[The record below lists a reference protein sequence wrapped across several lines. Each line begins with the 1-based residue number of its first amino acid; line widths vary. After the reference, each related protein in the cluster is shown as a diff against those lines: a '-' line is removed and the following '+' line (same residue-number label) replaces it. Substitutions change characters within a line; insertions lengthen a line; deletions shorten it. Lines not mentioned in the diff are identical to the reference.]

1 MSYSA
6 EMVNSLFVEKLGT
19 EEGRSKI
26 AAYGGGVIR
35 DHLRETSFARKVLP
49 PQPVTPAECQVSTEH
64 DGLVKIEE
72 LEPESRA
79 MVVDF
84 RGSARA
90 RYIRAPRVA
99 VSFFTIESEHFEKT
113 EQELLAY
120 KMPIT
125 KMIEEQSANDI
136 QEIEDRQFLLYAEGG
151 IQQMQAAAT
160 KATRAD
166 GNNHAFASSTVNSGA
181 VAIGP
186 DQNASVMK
194 GQLALAANADDF
206 VVRPITRPDFVNFF
220 KMLSGPQRRLRME
233 LVLLTEPD
241 YDDILQWTIEDM
253 GDRIQSETV
262 IDGYKYNTVLGR
274 RFIRTIKTD
283 ILRRGNIYGFT
294 TPEFLGCFYIL
305 NNTKFYVD
313 KVGNKITFWSWEDIG
328 MAFLNLNSVVKMEL
342 YSGSVTPNDSAIGWT
357 RASGAAIRLPS
368 DEEDLGKARNPADDG
383 FQSPLVTQF

>member
-26 AAYGGGVIR
+26 AAYGSGVIR
-35 DHLRETSFARKVLP
+35 DHLREVSFARKVLP
-49 PQPVTPAECQVSTEH
+49 PMPVTPAECQVSTEH

-84 RGSARA
+84 RGSSRA

-125 KMIEEQSANDI
+125 KMIEEQSANNL
-136 QEIEDRQFLLYAEGG
+136 QEIEDRQFLIFAEAG
-151 IQQMQAAAT
+151 IQQVQKDANERYGTHGAFST
-160 KATRAD
+160 SGINGAD
-166 GNNHAFASSTVNSGA
+166 APAY
-181 VAIGP
+181 GP

-194 GQLALAANADDF
+194 GQLALAALTDDY
-206 VVRPITRPDFVNFF
+206 VVRPVNRPDFVNFF
-220 KMLSGPQRRLRME
+220 KMMSGPDRRLKLD

-241 YDDILQWTIEDM
+241 YDDILQWTVEDM

-262 IDGYKYNTVLGR
+262 VDGYKYNTLLGR

-283 ILRRGNIYGFT
+283 ILRRGNIYGFAA
-294 TPEFLGCFYIL
+294 PEFLGVFYVL

-313 KVGNKITFWSWEDIG
+313 KVGNKITFWCWEDIG
-328 MAFLNLNSVVKMEL
+328 MAFLNLNSLIKMEL
-342 YSGSVTPNDSAIGWT
+342 YSGSVTPGHVSSDDFIT
-357 RASGAAIRLPS
+357 RLPA
-368 DEEDLGKARNPADDG
+368 DEEDLGRSRNRADDG
-383 FQSPLVTQF
+383 FVNPVVTQF

>member
-6 EMVNSLFVEKLGT
+6 EMVNSLFVEKLGS
-19 EEGRSKI
+19 EEGRAKI

-35 DHLRETSFARKVLP
+35 DHLREVSFARKVLP

-84 RGSARA
+84 RGSSRS
-90 RYIRAPRVA
+90 RYISAPRVA

-125 KMIEEQSANDI
+125 KMIEEQSANDL
-136 QEIEDRQFLLYAEGG
+136 QEIEDRQFLIYAESGVQT
-151 IQQMQAAAT
+151 IQKSANEAAGLVH
-160 KATRAD
+160 D
-166 GNNHAFASSTVNSGA
+166 GFNVTNVLAGNVA
-181 VAIGP
+181 VGP
-186 DQNASVMK
+186 DQNASVIK
-194 GQLALAANADDF
+194 GQLALASGQDDF
-206 VVRPITRPDFVNFF
+206 IVRPVNRPDFVNFF
-220 KMLSGPQRRLRME
+220 KLFSGPDRRLRME
-233 LVLLTEPD
+233 LVLLTEAD
-241 YDDILQWTIEDM
+241 YDDILQWTVEDM

-262 IDGYKYNTVLGR
+262 VDGYKYNTLLGR

-283 ILRRGNIYGFT
+283 ILRRGVIYGFT
-294 TPEFLGCFYIL
+294 SPEFLGCFYVL

-313 KVGNKITFWSWEDIG
+313 KVGNKITFWCWEDIG
-328 MAFLNLNSVVKMEL
+328 MAFLNLNSLVKLEL
-342 YSGSVTPNDSAIGWT
+342 FGGSVTPSHVDT
-357 RASGAAIRLPS
+357 PASGPQAASRLPS
-368 DEEDLGKARNPADDG
+368 DEENLGRARNQQFGDDG
-383 FQSPLVTQF
+383 FISPVVSQF

>member
-19 EEGRSKI
+19 EEGRAKI

-136 QEIEDRQFLLYAEGG
+136 QEIEDRQFLIYAEGG
-151 IQQMQAAAT
+151 VQQMQASATTNVKGANKEFAA
-160 KATRAD
+160 
-166 GNNHAFASSTVNSGA
+166 STVNANQVA
-181 VAIGP
+181 VGP

-194 GQLALAANADDF
+194 GQLALAAGQDDY

-220 KMLSGPQRRLRME
+220 KMLSGPDRRLRME

-262 IDGYKYNTVLGR
+262 VNGYKYNTLLGR

-294 TPEFLGCFYIL
+294 TPEFLGCFYVL

-342 YSGSVTPNDSAIGWT
+342 YSGSVTPDDGIANYT
-357 RASGAAIRLPS
+357 RSSEAFIRLPS
-368 DEEDLGKARNPADDG
+368 DEENLGRARNPAEDG

>member
-49 PQPVTPAECQVSTEH
+49 PQPVTPVECQVSTEH

-136 QEIEDRQFLLYAEGG
+136 QEIEDRQFLIYAEGG
-151 IQQMQAAAT
+151 VQQMQNAAT
-160 KATRAD
+160 VAS
-166 GNNHAFASSTVNSGA
+166 NNANNKFASSTVNAGTVA
-181 VAIGP
+181 VGP

-194 GQLALAANADDF
+194 GQLALAAGADDF

-220 KMLSGPQRRLRME
+220 KMLSGPERRLRME
-233 LVLLTEPD
+233 LVLITEPD

-253 GDRIQSETV
+253 GDRIQSETIV
-262 IDGYKYNTVLGR
+262 DGYKYNTILGR

-342 YSGSVTPNDSAIGWT
+342 YSGSVTPTDDAIGYT
-357 RASGAAIRLPS
+357 RAAGASIRLPS
-368 DEEDLGKARNPADDG
+368 DEENLGKARNPAEDG

>member
-19 EEGRSKI
+19 EEGRAKI
-26 AAYGGGVIR
+26 AAYGSGVIR
-35 DHLRETSFARKVLP
+35 DHLREVSFARKVLP
-49 PQPVTPAECQVSTEH
+49 PMPVTPAECQVSTEH

-84 RGSARA
+84 RGSSRA

-125 KMIEEQSANDI
+125 KMIEEQSANNL
-136 QEIEDRQFLLYAEGG
+136 QEIEDRQFLIFAEAG
-151 IQQMQAAAT
+151 IQQVQKDANERYGTHGAFST
-160 KATRAD
+160 SNING
-166 GNNHAFASSTVNSGA
+166 GNAPAY
-181 VAIGP
+181 GP

-194 GQLALAANADDF
+194 GQLALAALTDDY
-206 VVRPITRPDFVNFF
+206 VVRPVNRPDFVNFF
-220 KMLSGPQRRLRME
+220 KMMSGPDRRLKLD

-241 YDDILQWTIEDM
+241 YDDILQWTVEDM

-262 IDGYKYNTVLGR
+262 VDGYKYNTLLGR

-283 ILRRGNIYGFT
+283 ILRRGNIYGFAA
-294 TPEFLGCFYIL
+294 PEFLGVFYVL

-313 KVGNKITFWSWEDIG
+313 KVGNKITFWCWEDIG
-328 MAFLNLNSVVKMEL
+328 MAFLNLNSLIKMEL
-342 YSGSVTPNDSAIGWT
+342 YSGSVTPGNVTSDDFST
-357 RASGAAIRLPS
+357 RLPA
-368 DEEDLGKARNPADDG
+368 DEEDLGRSRNRADDG
-383 FQSPLVTQF
+383 FVNPVVTQF

>member
-1 MSYSA
+1 MSSYSA

-19 EEGRSKI
+19 EEGRAKI

-35 DHLRETSFARKVLP
+35 DHLREVSFARKVLP

-125 KMIEEQSANDI
+125 KMIEEQSANNL
-136 QEIEDRQFLLYAEGG
+136 QEIEDRQFLIFAEAGVQQLQKDANVTYATDGAFNSSS
-151 IQQMQAAAT
+151 INSND
-160 KATRAD
+160 RAY
-166 GNNHAFASSTVNSGA
+166 
-181 VAIGP
+181 GP

-194 GQLALAANADDF
+194 GVNALNAGADDF
-206 VVRPITRPDFVNFF
+206 VVRPVQRNDFVNFF
-220 KMLSGPQRRLRME
+220 KMMSGPDRRVRLD

-241 YDDILQWTIEDM
+241 YDDILQWTIDDF

-262 IDGYKYNTVLGR
+262 VDGYKYNTILGR
-274 RFIRTIKTD
+274 RFVRTIKTD
-283 ILRRGNIYGFT
+283 ILRRGNLYGFT
-294 TPEFLGCFYIL
+294 TPEFLGCFYVL

-313 KVGNKITFWSWEDIG
+313 KIGNKITFWCWEDIG

-342 YSGSVTPNDSAIGWT
+342 YSGSVTPGNTDDGFEVK
-357 RASGAAIRLPS
+357 LPA
-368 DEEDLGKARNPADDG
+368 DEESLGRRRSKTDEG
-383 FQSPLVTQF
+383 FQSPIVTQY

>member
-1 MSYSA
+1 MSSYSA

-19 EEGRSKI
+19 EEGRAKI

-35 DHLRETSFARKVLP
+35 DHLREVSFARKVLP

-125 KMIEEQSANDI
+125 KMIEEQSANNL
-136 QEIEDRQFLLYAEGG
+136 QEIEDRQFLIFAEAGVQQLQKDANTTYATDGAFNSSS
-151 IQQMQAAAT
+151 IRNND
-160 KATRAD
+160 RAY
-166 GNNHAFASSTVNSGA
+166 
-181 VAIGP
+181 GP

-194 GQLALAANADDF
+194 GVNALNALTDDF
-206 VVRPITRPDFVNFF
+206 VVRPVQRNDFVNFF
-220 KMLSGPQRRLRME
+220 KMMSGPDRRVRLD

-241 YDDILQWTIEDM
+241 YDDILQWTIDDF

-262 IDGYKYNTVLGR
+262 VDGYKYNTILGR
-274 RFIRTIKTD
+274 RFVRTIKTD
-283 ILRRGNIYGFT
+283 ILRRGNLYGFT
-294 TPEFLGCFYIL
+294 TPEFLGCFYVL

-313 KVGNKITFWSWEDIG
+313 KIGNKITFWCWEDIG
-328 MAFLNLNSVVKMEL
+328 MAFLNLNSLVKMEL
-342 YSGSVTPNDSAIGWT
+342 YSGSVTPGNTDDDFEVK
-357 RASGAAIRLPS
+357 LPA
-368 DEEDLGKARNPADDG
+368 DEESLGRRRSKTDEG
-383 FQSPLVTQF
+383 FQSPIVTQY

>member
-19 EEGRSKI
+19 EEGRQKI

-35 DHLRETSFARKVLP
+35 DHLREVSFARKVLP
-49 PQPVTPAECQVSTEH
+49 PMPVTPAECQVSTEH

-84 RGSARA
+84 RGSSRA

-125 KMIEEQSANDI
+125 KMIEEQSANNL
-136 QEIEDRQFLLYAEGG
+136 QEIEDRQFLIYAEAG
-151 IQQMQAAAT
+151 IQQVQKDANESYANHLAFNAT
-160 KATRAD
+160 NINA
-166 GNNHAFASSTVNSGA
+166 GN
-181 VAIGP
+181 VAYGP

-194 GQLALAANADDF
+194 GQLALTAGADDF
-206 VVRPITRPDFVNFF
+206 VVRPVNRPDFVNFF
-220 KMLSGPQRRLRME
+220 KMMAGPDRRLRLD

-241 YDDILQWTIEDM
+241 YDDILQWTVEDM

-262 IDGYKYNTVLGR
+262 VDGYKYNTLLGR

-283 ILRRGNIYGFT
+283 ILRRGNIYGFAA
-294 TPEFLGCFYIL
+294 PQFLGCFYVL

-313 KVGNKITFWSWEDIG
+313 KVGNKITFWCWEDIG
-328 MAFLNLNSVVKMEL
+328 MAFLNLNSLIKLEL
-342 YSGSVTPNDSAIGWT
+342 YSGSVTPGLVDTGHT
-357 RASGAAIRLPS
+357 IRLPA
-368 DEEDLGKARNPADDG
+368 DEEDLGRARNRADDG
-383 FQSPLVTQF
+383 FQSPIVTQF

>member
-1 MSYSA
+1 MSSYSA
-6 EMVNSLFVEKLGT
+6 EMVNSLFVEKLGS
-19 EEGRSKI
+19 EEGRAKI

-35 DHLRETSFARKVLP
+35 DHLREVSFARKVLP
-49 PQPVTPAECQVSTEH
+49 PMPVTPAECQVSTEH

-84 RGSARA
+84 RGSSRA

-125 KMIEEQSANDI
+125 KMIEEQSANNL
-136 QEIEDRQFLLYAEGG
+136 QEIEDRQFIIYAEAG
-151 IQQMQAAAT
+151 IQQLQQDANTNAT
-160 KATRAD
+160 GKTH
-166 GNNHAFASSTVNSGA
+166 GEFSTSKILNGDR
-181 VAIGP
+181 AIGP
-186 DQNASVMK
+186 DENASVMK
-194 GQLALAANADDF
+194 GQLALAAQTDDF
-206 VVRPITRPDFVNFF
+206 VVRPVNRPDFVNFF
-220 KMLSGPQRRLRME
+220 KMMSGPDRRLRLD

-241 YDDILQWTIEDM
+241 YDDILQWTVEDM

-262 IDGYKYNTVLGR
+262 VDGYKYNTLLGR

-283 ILRRGNIYGFT
+283 ILRRGNIYGFAA
-294 TPEFLGCFYIL
+294 PEFLGVFYVL

-313 KVGNKITFWSWEDIG
+313 KVGNKITFWCWEDIG
-328 MAFLNLNSVVKMEL
+328 MAFLNLNSLVKMEL
-342 YSGSVTPNDSAIGWT
+342 YSGSVTPGHAGTGS
-357 RASGAAIRLPS
+357 AIRLPA
-368 DEEDLGKARNPADDG
+368 DEEDLGRNRNKAEDG
-383 FQSPLVTQF
+383 FINPLVTQF

>member
-19 EEGRSKI
+19 EEGRAKI

-136 QEIEDRQFLLYAEGG
+136 QEIEDRQFLIYAEGG
-151 IQQMQAAAT
+151 VQQMQASATTSVKGANKEFAA
-160 KATRAD
+160 
-166 GNNHAFASSTVNSGA
+166 STVNANQVA
-181 VAIGP
+181 VGP

-194 GQLALAANADDF
+194 GQLALAAGQDDY

-220 KMLSGPQRRLRME
+220 KMLSGPDRRLRME

-262 IDGYKYNTVLGR
+262 VNGYKYNTLLGR

-294 TPEFLGCFYIL
+294 TPEFLGCFYVL

-342 YSGSVTPNDSAIGWT
+342 YSGSVTPDDGIANYT
-357 RASGAAIRLPS
+357 RSSEAFIRLPS
-368 DEEDLGKARNPADDG
+368 DEENLGRARNPAEDG

>member
-19 EEGRSKI
+19 EEGRQKI

-35 DHLRETSFARKVLP
+35 DHLREVSFARKVLP
-49 PQPVTPAECQVSTEH
+49 PMPVTPAECQVSTEH

-84 RGSARA
+84 RGSSRA

-125 KMIEEQSANDI
+125 KMIEEQSANNL
-136 QEIEDRQFLLYAEGG
+136 QEIEDRQFLIYAEAG
-151 IQQMQAAAT
+151 IQQVQKDANSEYASHAKFNAT
-160 KATRAD
+160 NINA
-166 GNNHAFASSTVNSGA
+166 GN
-181 VAIGP
+181 VAYGP

-194 GQLALAANADDF
+194 GQLALTAGSDDF
-206 VVRPITRPDFVNFF
+206 VVRPVNRPDFVNFF
-220 KMLSGPQRRLRME
+220 KMMTGPDRRLRLD

-241 YDDILQWTIEDM
+241 YDDILQWTVEDM

-262 IDGYKYNTVLGR
+262 VDGYKYNTLLGR

-283 ILRRGNIYGFT
+283 ILRRGNVYGFAA
-294 TPEFLGCFYIL
+294 PQFLGCFYVL

-313 KVGNKITFWSWEDIG
+313 KVGNKITFWCWEDIG
-328 MAFLNLNSVVKMEL
+328 MAFLNLNSLIKLEL
-342 YSGSVTPNDSAIGWT
+342 YSGSVTPGLVDTGH
-357 RASGAAIRLPS
+357 AIRLPA
-368 DEEDLGKARNPADDG
+368 DEEDLGRARNRADDG
-383 FQSPLVTQF
+383 FQSPIVTQF

>member
-1 MSYSA
+1 
-6 EMVNSLFVEKLGT
+6 MVNSLFVEKLGS
-19 EEGRSKI
+19 EEGRAKI

-35 DHLRETSFARKVLP
+35 DHLREVSFARKVLP

-84 RGSARA
+84 RGASRA

-125 KMIEEQSANDI
+125 KMIEEQSANDL
-136 QEIEDRQFLLYAEGG
+136 QEIEDRQFLIYAESGVQT
-151 IQQMQAAAT
+151 IQKAANEA
-160 KATRAD
+160 AGLAHD
-166 GNNHAFASSTVNSGA
+166 GFNVTNVLAGNVA
-181 VAIGP
+181 VGP
-186 DQNASVMK
+186 DQNASVIK
-194 GQLALAANADDF
+194 GQLALASGQDDF
-206 VVRPITRPDFVNFF
+206 IVRPVNRPDFVNFF
-220 KMLSGPQRRLRME
+220 KLFSGPDRRLRME
-233 LVLLTEPD
+233 LVLLTEAD
-241 YDDILQWTIEDM
+241 YDDILQWTVEDM

-262 IDGYKYNTVLGR
+262 VDGYKYNTLLGR

-283 ILRRGNIYGFT
+283 ILRRGVVYGFT
-294 TPEFLGCFYIL
+294 SPEFLGCFYVL

-313 KVGNKITFWSWEDIG
+313 KVGNKITFWCWEDIG
-328 MAFLNLNSVVKMEL
+328 MAFLNLNSLVKLEL
-342 YSGSVTPNDSAIGWT
+342 FGGSVTPDHADNGSP
-357 RASGAAIRLPS
+357 IRLPA
-368 DEEDLGKARNPADDG
+368 DEENLGRARNQQFGDDG
-383 FQSPLVTQF
+383 FISPVVSQF

>member
-6 EMVNSLFVEKLGT
+6 EMVNSLFVEKLGS
-19 EEGRSKI
+19 EEGRAKI

-35 DHLRETSFARKVLP
+35 DHLREVSFARKVLP

-84 RGSARA
+84 RGSSRA

-125 KMIEEQSANDI
+125 KMIEEQSANDL
-136 QEIEDRQFLLYAEGG
+136 QEIEDRQFLIYAESG
-151 IQQMQAAAT
+151 IQTIQKAANEA
-160 KATRAD
+160 AGFAHD
-166 GNNHAFASSTVNSGA
+166 GFNVTNVLAGTVA
-181 VAIGP
+181 VGP
-186 DQNASVMK
+186 DQNASVIK
-194 GQLALAANADDF
+194 GQLALASGQDDF
-206 VVRPITRPDFVNFF
+206 IVRPVNRPDFVNFF
-220 KMLSGPQRRLRME
+220 KLFSGPDRRLRME
-233 LVLLTEPD
+233 LVLLTEAD
-241 YDDILQWTIEDM
+241 YDDILQWTVEDM

-262 IDGYKYNTVLGR
+262 VDGYKYNTLLGR

-283 ILRRGNIYGFT
+283 ILRRGVVYGFT
-294 TPEFLGCFYIL
+294 SPEFLGCFYVL

-313 KVGNKITFWSWEDIG
+313 KVGNKITFWCWEDIG
-328 MAFLNLNSVVKMEL
+328 MAFLNLNSLVKLEL
-342 YSGSVTPNDSAIGWT
+342 FGGSVTPDHADTGSP
-357 RASGAAIRLPS
+357 IRLPA
-368 DEEDLGKARNPADDG
+368 DEENLGRARNQQFGDDG
-383 FQSPLVTQF
+383 FISPVVSQF

>member
-6 EMVNSLFVEKLGT
+6 EMVNSLFVEKLGS
-19 EEGRSKI
+19 EEGRAKI

-35 DHLRETSFARKVLP
+35 DHLREVSFARKVLP

-84 RGSARA
+84 RGASRA

-125 KMIEEQSANDI
+125 KMIEEQSANDL
-136 QEIEDRQFLLYAEGG
+136 QEIEDRQFLIYAESGV
-151 IQQMQAAAT
+151 QTVQKAANEAAGLAHAGFNVT
-160 KATRAD
+160 NVLA
-166 GNNHAFASSTVNSGA
+166 GNVA
-181 VAIGP
+181 VGP
-186 DQNASVMK
+186 DQNASVIK
-194 GQLALAANADDF
+194 GQLALASGQDDF
-206 VVRPITRPDFVNFF
+206 IVRPVNRPDFVNFF
-220 KMLSGPQRRLRME
+220 KLFSGPDRRLRME
-233 LVLLTEPD
+233 LVLLTEAD
-241 YDDILQWTIEDM
+241 YDDILQWTVEDM

-262 IDGYKYNTVLGR
+262 VDGYKYNTLLGR

-283 ILRRGNIYGFT
+283 ILRRGVVYGFT
-294 TPEFLGCFYIL
+294 SPEFLGCFYVL

-313 KVGNKITFWSWEDIG
+313 KVGNKITFWCWEDIG
-328 MAFLNLNSVVKMEL
+328 MAFLNLNSLVKLEL
-342 YSGSVTPNDSAIGWT
+342 FGGSVTPDHANNGS
-357 RASGAAIRLPS
+357 AIRLPS
-368 DEEDLGKARNPADDG
+368 DEENLGRARNQQFGDDG
-383 FQSPLVTQF
+383 FISPVVSQF

>member
-19 EEGRSKI
+19 EEGRQKI

-35 DHLRETSFARKVLP
+35 DHLREVSFARKVLP
-49 PQPVTPAECQVSTEH
+49 PMPVTPAECQVSTEH

-84 RGSARA
+84 RGSSRA

-125 KMIEEQSANDI
+125 KMIEEQSANNL
-136 QEIEDRQFLLYAEGG
+136 QEIEDRQFLIYAEAG
-151 IQQMQAAAT
+151 IQQVQKDANITSIGANASFNAT
-160 KATRAD
+160 NINA
-166 GNNHAFASSTVNSGA
+166 GTVAN
-181 VAIGP
+181 GP

-194 GQLALAANADDF
+194 GQLALTAGADDF
-206 VVRPITRPDFVNFF
+206 VVRPVNRPDFVNFF
-220 KMLSGPQRRLRME
+220 KMMTGPDRRLRLD

-241 YDDILQWTIEDM
+241 YDDILQWTVEDM

-262 IDGYKYNTVLGR
+262 VDGYKYNTLLGR

-283 ILRRGNIYGFT
+283 ILRRGNIYGFAA
-294 TPEFLGCFYIL
+294 PQFLGCFYVL

-313 KVGNKITFWSWEDIG
+313 KIGNKITFWCWEDIG
-328 MAFLNLNSVVKMEL
+328 MAFLNLNSLIKMEL
-342 YSGSVTPNDSAIGWT
+342 YSGSVTPGLEDAKPTNGF
-357 RASGAAIRLPS
+357 AIRLPA
-368 DEEDLGKARNPADDG
+368 DEEDLGRARNRADDG
-383 FQSPLVTQF
+383 FQSPIVTQF

>member
-19 EEGRSKI
+19 EEGRQKI

-35 DHLRETSFARKVLP
+35 DHLREVSFARKVLP
-49 PQPVTPAECQVSTEH
+49 PMPVTPAECQVSTEH

-84 RGSARA
+84 RGSSRA

-125 KMIEEQSANDI
+125 KMIEEQSANNL
-136 QEIEDRQFLLYAEGG
+136 QEIEDRQFLIYAEAG
-151 IQQMQAAAT
+151 IQQVQKDANTSYAT
-160 KATRAD
+160 HTKFNATNINA
-166 GNNHAFASSTVNSGA
+166 GN
-181 VAIGP
+181 VAYGP

-194 GQLALAANADDF
+194 GQLALTAGADDF
-206 VVRPITRPDFVNFF
+206 VVRPVNRPDFVNFF
-220 KMLSGPQRRLRME
+220 KMMAGPDRRLRLD

-241 YDDILQWTIEDM
+241 YDDILQWTVEDM

-262 IDGYKYNTVLGR
+262 VDGYKYNTLLGR

-283 ILRRGNIYGFT
+283 ILRRGNIYGFAA
-294 TPEFLGCFYIL
+294 PQFLGCFYVL

-313 KVGNKITFWSWEDIG
+313 KVGNKITFWCWEDIG
-328 MAFLNLNSVVKMEL
+328 MAFLNLNSL
-342 YSGSVTPNDSAIGWT
+342 IDSSPRGRGGLGSCT
-357 RASGAAIRLPS
+357 
-368 DEEDLGKARNPADDG
+368 
-383 FQSPLVTQF
+383 

>member
-6 EMVNSLFVEKLGT
+6 EMVNSLFVEKLGS
-19 EEGRSKI
+19 EEGRAKI

-35 DHLRETSFARKVLP
+35 DHLREVSFARKVLP

-84 RGSARA
+84 RGASRA

-125 KMIEEQSANDI
+125 KMIEEQSANDL
-136 QEIEDRQFLLYAEGG
+136 QEIEDRQFLIYAESGVQT
-151 IQQMQAAAT
+151 IQKAANEA
-160 KATRAD
+160 AGLAHD
-166 GNNHAFASSTVNSGA
+166 GFNVTNVLAGNVA
-181 VAIGP
+181 VGP
-186 DQNASVMK
+186 DQNASVIK
-194 GQLALAANADDF
+194 GQLALASGQDDF
-206 VVRPITRPDFVNFF
+206 IVRPVNRPDFVNFF
-220 KMLSGPQRRLRME
+220 KLFSGPDRRLRME
-233 LVLLTEPD
+233 LVLLTEAD
-241 YDDILQWTIEDM
+241 YDDILQWTVEDM

-262 IDGYKYNTVLGR
+262 VDGYKYNTLLGR

-283 ILRRGNIYGFT
+283 ILRRGVVYGFT
-294 TPEFLGCFYIL
+294 SPEFLGCFYVL

-313 KVGNKITFWSWEDIG
+313 KVGNKITFWCWEDIG
-328 MAFLNLNSVVKMEL
+328 MAFLNLNSLVKLEL
-342 YSGSVTPNDSAIGWT
+342 FGGSVTPDHADNGSP
-357 RASGAAIRLPS
+357 IRLPA
-368 DEEDLGKARNPADDG
+368 DEENLGRARNQQFGDDG
-383 FQSPLVTQF
+383 FISPVVSQF

>member
-19 EEGRSKI
+19 EEGRAKI

-35 DHLRETSFARKVLP
+35 DHLREVSFARKVLP
-49 PQPVTPAECQVSTEH
+49 PMPVTPAECQVSTEH

-125 KMIEEQSANDI
+125 KMIEEQSANDL
-136 QEIEDRQFLLYAEGG
+136 QEIEDRQFLIYAESA
-151 IQQMQAAAT
+151 IQSMQKAANEAAGSHLGFNAT
-160 KATRAD
+160 NVNA
-166 GNNHAFASSTVNSGA
+166 GNVA
-181 VAIGP
+181 VGP
-186 DQNASVMK
+186 DQNASVIK
-194 GQLALAANADDF
+194 GQLALAAGTDDF
-206 VVRPITRPDFVNFF
+206 VVHPVNRPDFVNFF
-220 KMLSGPQRRLRME
+220 KLFSGPDRRLRME

-241 YDDILQWTIEDM
+241 YDDILQWTVEDM

-262 IDGYKYNTVLGR
+262 VDGYKYNTLLGR

-294 TPEFLGCFYIL
+294 SPEFLGCFYVL

-313 KVGNKITFWSWEDIG
+313 KVGNKITFWCWEDIG
-328 MAFLNLNSVVKMEL
+328 MAFLNLNSLVKMEL
-342 YSGSVTPNDSAIGWT
+342 YSGSVTPGNTDAGFSL
-357 RASGAAIRLPS
+357 RLPS
-368 DEEDLGKARNPADDG
+368 DEENLGRARNKAFEDG
-383 FQSPLVTQF
+383 DFIAPLVTQF

>member
-1 MSYSA
+1 
-6 EMVNSLFVEKLGT
+6 MVNSLFVEKLGT
-19 EEGRSKI
+19 EEGRTKI
-26 AAYGGGVIR
+26 AAYGQGVIR
-35 DHLRETSFARKVLP
+35 DHLREVSFARKVLP
-49 PQPVTPAECQVSTEH
+49 PMTVTPAECQVSTEH

-125 KMIEEQSANDI
+125 KMIEEQSANNL
-136 QEIEDRQFLLYAEGG
+136 QEIEDRQFLIYAEAA
-151 IQQMQAAAT
+151 IQSMQKSANEGAGFAHAGFSASAVNGAT
-160 KATRAD
+160 VAD
-166 GNNHAFASSTVNSGA
+166 
-181 VAIGP
+181 GP

-194 GQLALAANADDF
+194 GQLALSALQDDF
-206 VVRPITRPDFVNFF
+206 IVRPVNRPDFVNFF
-220 KMLSGPQRRLRME
+220 KMMSGPSRRVRLE

-241 YDDILQWTIEDM
+241 YDDILQWTVEDM

-262 IDGYKYNTVLGR
+262 VDGYKYNTLLGR

-294 TPEFLGCFYIL
+294 TPEFLGCFYVL

-313 KVGNKITFWSWEDIG
+313 KVGNKITFWCWEDIG
-328 MAFLNLNSVVKMEL
+328 MAFLNLNSLVKMEL
-342 YSGSVTPNDSAIGWT
+342 YSGSVTPSLETGAIGGLSS
-357 RASGAAIRLPS
+357 ADRLPA
-368 DEEDLGKARNPADDG
+368 DEEDLGAARNKLQNDG
-383 FQSPLVTQF
+383 DFMSPIVTQF

>member
-19 EEGRSKI
+19 EEGRQKI

-35 DHLRETSFARKVLP
+35 DHLREVSFARKVLP
-49 PQPVTPAECQVSTEH
+49 PMPVTPAECQVSTEH

-84 RGSARA
+84 RGSSRA

-125 KMIEEQSANDI
+125 KMIEEQSANNL
-136 QEIEDRQFLLYAEGG
+136 QEIEDRQFLIYAEAG
-151 IQQMQAAAT
+151 IQQVQKDANESYANHLAFNAT
-160 KATRAD
+160 NINA
-166 GNNHAFASSTVNSGA
+166 GN
-181 VAIGP
+181 VAYGP

-194 GQLALAANADDF
+194 GQLALTAGADDF
-206 VVRPITRPDFVNFF
+206 VVRPVNRPDFVNFF
-220 KMLSGPQRRLRME
+220 KMMAGPDRRLRLD

-241 YDDILQWTIEDM
+241 YDDILQWTVEDM

-262 IDGYKYNTVLGR
+262 VDGYKYNTLLGR

-283 ILRRGNIYGFT
+283 ILRRGNIYGFAA
-294 TPEFLGCFYIL
+294 PQFLGCFYVL

-313 KVGNKITFWSWEDIG
+313 KVGNKITFWCWEDIG
-328 MAFLNLNSVVKMEL
+328 MAFLNLNSLIKMEL
-342 YSGSVTPNDSAIGWT
+342 YSGSVTPSLTDTGF
-357 RASGAAIRLPS
+357 GIRLPA
-368 DEEDLGKARNPADDG
+368 DEEDLGRARNRADDG
-383 FQSPLVTQF
+383 FQSPIVTQF

>member
-19 EEGRSKI
+19 EEGRQKI

-35 DHLRETSFARKVLP
+35 DHLREVSFARKVLP
-49 PQPVTPAECQVSTEH
+49 PMPVTPAECQVSTEH

-84 RGSARA
+84 RGSSRA

-125 KMIEEQSANDI
+125 KMIEEQSANNL
-136 QEIEDRQFLLYAEGG
+136 QEIEDRQFLIFAEAG
-151 IQQMQAAAT
+151 IQQVQKDANTTHGTHGGFSSSAINGAAPP
-160 KATRAD
+160 
-166 GNNHAFASSTVNSGA
+166 A
-181 VAIGP
+181 VGP

-194 GQLALAANADDF
+194 GQLALSALTDDF
-206 VVRPITRPDFVNFF
+206 VVRPVNRPDFVNFF
-220 KMLSGPQRRLRME
+220 KMMSGPDRRLRLD

-241 YDDILQWTIEDM
+241 YDDILQWTVEDM

-262 IDGYKYNTVLGR
+262 VDGYKYNTLLGR

-283 ILRRGNIYGFT
+283 ILRRGNVYGFAA
-294 TPEFLGCFYIL
+294 PEFLGCFYVL

-313 KVGNKITFWSWEDIG
+313 KIGNKITFWCWEDIG
-328 MAFLNLNSVVKMEL
+328 MAFLNLNSLIKMEL
-342 YSGSVTPNDSAIGWT
+342 YSGSVTPGHLT
-357 RASGAAIRLPS
+357 SGSEIRLPQ
-368 DEEDLGKARNPADDG
+368 DEEDLGRTRNRADDG
-383 FQSPLVTQF
+383 FQSPIVTQF

>member
-6 EMVNSLFVEKLGT
+6 EMVNSLFVEKLGS
-19 EEGRSKI
+19 EEGRAKI

-35 DHLRETSFARKVLP
+35 DHLREVSFARKVIP
-49 PQPVTPAECQVSTEH
+49 PQPITPAECQVSTEH

-84 RGSARA
+84 RGSSRA

-125 KMIEEQSANDI
+125 KMIEEQSANDL
-136 QEIEDRQFLLYAEGG
+136 QEIEDRQFLLYAESGV
-151 IQQMQAAAT
+151 QAMQKAANEA
-160 KATRAD
+160 AGLAHD
-166 GNNHAFASSTVNSGA
+166 GFNVTNVLAGN
-181 VAIGP
+181 VANGP
-186 DQNASVMK
+186 DQNASVIK
-194 GQLALAANADDF
+194 GQLALASGADDF
-206 VVRPITRPDFVNFF
+206 VVRPVNRPDFVNFF
-220 KMLSGPQRRLRME
+220 KLFSGPDRRLRME
-233 LVLLTEPD
+233 LVLITEAD
-241 YDDILQWTIEDM
+241 YDDILQWTVEDM

-262 IDGYKYNTVLGR
+262 VDGYKYNTLLGR

-283 ILRRGNIYGFT
+283 ILRRGVIYGFT
-294 TPEFLGCFYIL
+294 SPEFLGCFYVL

-313 KVGNKITFWSWEDIG
+313 KVGNKITFWCWEDIG
-328 MAFLNLNSVVKMEL
+328 MAFLNLNSLVKLEL
-342 YSGSVTPNDSAIGWT
+342 FGGSVTPDHTDTGSAV
-357 RASGAAIRLPS
+357 RLPA
-368 DEEDLGKARNPADDG
+368 DEENLGRARNKQFGEDG
-383 FQSPLVTQF
+383 FMSPVVSQF

>member
-1 MSYSA
+1 MSAYSA

-19 EEGRSKI
+19 EEGRAKI

-35 DHLRETSFARKVLP
+35 DHLREVSFARKILP
-49 PQPVTPAECQVSTEH
+49 PMPVTPAECQVSTEH

-125 KMIEEQSANDI
+125 KMIEEQSANNL
-136 QEIEDRQFLLYAEGG
+136 QEIEDRQFLIYAEAG
-151 IQQMQAAAT
+151 IQQLQKDSNERYASHGAFKTSQLAS
-160 KATRAD
+160 RAQ
-166 GNNHAFASSTVNSGA
+166 
-181 VAIGP
+181 GP
-186 DQNASVMK
+186 DNNASVMK
-194 GQLALAANADDF
+194 GTGASLAVTDDF
-206 VVRPITRPDFVNFF
+206 VVRPVQRNDFVNFF
-220 KMLSGPQRRLRME
+220 KMMSGPDRRLRLD
-233 LVLLTEPD
+233 LVLLTESD
-241 YDDILQWTIEDM
+241 YDDILQWTVDDF
-253 GDRIQSETV
+253 GDRIASETV
-262 IDGYKYNTVLGR
+262 VDGYKYNTILGR
-274 RFIRTIKTD
+274 RFVRTIKTD
-283 ILRRGNIYGFT
+283 ILRRGNMYGFT
-294 TPEFLGCFYIL
+294 TPEFLGCFYVL

-313 KVGNKITFWSWEDIG
+313 KIGNKITFWCWEDIG

-342 YSGSVTPNDSAIGWT
+342 YSGSVTPEYENDNSELK
-357 RASGAAIRLPS
+357 LPAN
-368 DEEDLGKARNPADDG
+368 EEDLGRRRSKTDEG
-383 FQSPLVTQF
+383 FQSPIVTQF

>member
-1 MSYSA
+1 MNYSA

-19 EEGRSKI
+19 EEGRSKL

-35 DHLRETSFARKVLP
+35 DHLREVSFARKILP
-49 PQPVTPAECQVSTEH
+49 PQPITPAECQVSTEH

-84 RGSARA
+84 RGQARA

-125 KMIEEQSANDI
+125 KMIEEQSANNL
-136 QEIEDRQFLLYAEGG
+136 QEIEDRQFLLYAEAG
-151 IQQMQAAAT
+151 IQQLQKDSNEKSFGAHSGFSASAVNAAA
-160 KATRAD
+160 
-166 GNNHAFASSTVNSGA
+166 
-181 VAIGP
+181 VANGP

-194 GQLALAANADDF
+194 GQLALAATQDDF
-206 VVRPITRPDFVNFF
+206 VVRPVNRPDFINFF
-220 KMLSGPQRRLRME
+220 KMMSGPNRRLRLE
-233 LVLLTEPD
+233 LVLLTEAD
-241 YDDILQWTIEDM
+241 YDDVLQWTIEDM

-262 IDGYKYNTVLGR
+262 VEGYKYNTLLGR
-274 RFIRTIKTD
+274 RFVRTIKTD

-294 TPEFLGCFYIL
+294 VPEFLGVFYVL

-313 KVGNKITFWSWEDIG
+313 KIGNKITFWCWEDIG
-328 MAFLNLNSVVKMEL
+328 MAFLNLNSLVKMEL
-342 YSGSVTPNDSAIGWT
+342 YSGSVTPGFETAQIGGLSF
-357 RASGAAIRLPS
+357 ADRLPA
-368 DEEDLGKARNPADDG
+368 DEEQLGRARNRAGDG
-383 FQSPLVTQF
+383 FINPVVTQF

>member
-1 MSYSA
+1 MSAYSA

-19 EEGRSKI
+19 EEGRQKI

-35 DHLRETSFARKVLP
+35 DHLREVSFARKVLP

-125 KMIEEQSANDI
+125 KMIEEQSANNL
-136 QEIEDRQFLLYAEGG
+136 QEIEDRQFLIYAEAG
-151 IQQMQAAAT
+151 IQQLQKDSNERFAT
-160 KATRAD
+160 HGAFSRTAVLANSRA
-166 GNNHAFASSTVNSGA
+166 N
-181 VAIGP
+181 GP

-194 GQLALAANADDF
+194 GSGALAATADDF
-206 VVRPITRPDFVNFF
+206 VVRPVQRNDFVNFF
-220 KMLSGPQRRLRME
+220 KMMAGPDRRVRLD
-233 LVLLTEPD
+233 LVLLTESD
-241 YDDILQWTIEDM
+241 YDDILQWTVEDF

-262 IDGYKYNTVLGR
+262 VDGYKYNTILGR
-274 RFIRTIKTD
+274 RFVRTIKTD
-283 ILRRGNIYGFT
+283 ILRRGNMYGFT
-294 TPEFLGCFYIL
+294 TPEFLGCFYVL

-313 KVGNKITFWSWEDIG
+313 KVGNKITFWCWEDIG

-342 YSGSVTPNDSAIGWT
+342 YSGSVTPDYETSGFAIK
-357 RASGAAIRLPS
+357 LPA
-368 DEEDLGKARNPADDG
+368 DEEDLGRRRNKTDEG

>member
-6 EMVNSLFVEKLGT
+6 EMINSLFVEKLGT
-19 EEGRSKI
+19 EDGRAKI
-26 AAYGGGVIR
+26 AAYGSGVIR
-35 DHLRETSFARKVLP
+35 DHLREVAFCRKVLP
-49 PQPVTPAECQVSTEH
+49 ANPITPAECQVSTEH

-84 RGSARA
+84 RGSSRA

-99 VSFFTIESEHFEKT
+99 VSFFTIESEHYEKT

-125 KMIEEQSANDI
+125 KMIEEQSANNLE
-136 QEIEDRQFLLYAEGG
+136 EIEDRQFLIFGEAG
-151 IQQMQAAAT
+151 IQQMQQSANDTAKGALGAA
-160 KATRAD
+160 KAFNASNLQAGNVVAD
-166 GNNHAFASSTVNSGA
+166 G
-181 VAIGP
+181 P
-186 DQNASVMK
+186 DENASVMK
-194 GQLALAANADDF
+194 GQLARAATSDDF
-206 VVRPITRPDFVNFF
+206 IIRPINRPDFVNFF
-220 KMLSGPQRRLRME
+220 KMLSGPDRRVRME

-241 YDDILQWTIEDM
+241 YDDILQWTVEDM

-262 IDGYKYNTVLGR
+262 VDGYKYNTLLGR

-294 TPEFLGCFYIL
+294 SPEYLGVFYVL

-313 KVGNKITFWSWEDIG
+313 KVGNKITFWCWEDIG
-328 MAFLNLNSVVKMEL
+328 MAFLNLNSIVKMEL
-342 YSGSVTPNDSAIGWT
+342 YSGSVTPTVEDSGHAV
-357 RASGAAIRLPS
+357 RLPQ
-368 DEEDLGKARNPADDG
+368 DEEQLGRLRNKAEDG
-383 FQSPLVTQF
+383 FTNPLVTQF

>member
-1 MSYSA
+1 MSNYSA
-6 EMVNSLFVEKLGT
+6 EMINSLFVEKLGS
-19 EEGRSKI
+19 EEGRSKL

-35 DHLRETSFARKVLP
+35 DHLREVSFARKVIP
-49 PQPVTPAECQVSTEH
+49 PQPITPAECQVSTEH

-125 KMIEEQSANDI
+125 KMIEEQSANNL
-136 QEIEDRQFLLYAEGG
+136 QEIEDRQFLLYAEAG
-151 IQQMQAAAT
+151 IQQLQKDSNEKSFGSHVGFSSSNVNAA
-160 KATRAD
+160 
-166 GNNHAFASSTVNSGA
+166 V
-181 VAIGP
+181 VANGP

-194 GQLALAANADDF
+194 GQLALAATQDDF
-206 VVRPITRPDFVNFF
+206 VVRPVNRPDFINFF
-220 KMLSGPQRRLRME
+220 KMMSGPNRRVRLE
-233 LVLLTEPD
+233 LVLLTEAD
-241 YDDILQWTIEDM
+241 YDDIMQWTIEDM

-262 IDGYKYNTVLGR
+262 VDGYKYNTLLGR

-283 ILRRGNIYGFT
+283 ILRRGNVYGFT
-294 TPEFLGCFYIL
+294 TPEFLGVFYIL

-313 KVGNKITFWSWEDIG
+313 KVGNKITFWCWEDIG
-328 MAFLNLNSVVKMEL
+328 MAFLNLNSLVKMEL
-342 YSGSVTPNDSAIGWT
+342 YSGSVTPGLETSAIGGLSS
-357 RASGAAIRLPS
+357 ADRLPA
-368 DEEDLGKARNPADDG
+368 DEEQLGRARNKAGDG
-383 FQSPLVTQF
+383 FINPVVTQF

>member
-1 MSYSA
+1 MTYSA
-6 EMVNSLFVEKLGT
+6 EMINSLFVEKLGT
-19 EEGRSKI
+19 EEGRSKL

-35 DHLRETSFARKVLP
+35 DHLREVSFARKVLP
-49 PQPVTPAECQVSTEH
+49 PQPITPAECQVSTEH

-84 RGSARA
+84 RGGARA

-125 KMIEEQSANDI
+125 KMIEEQSANNL
-136 QEIEDRQFLLYAEGG
+136 QEIEDRQFLLFAEAG
-151 IQQMQAAAT
+151 IQQIQKDSND
-160 KATRAD
+160 KAY
-166 GNNHAFASSTVNSGA
+166 GNQVGFSASAVNNGTVAN
-181 VAIGP
+181 GP

-194 GQLALAANADDF
+194 GQLALTAGVDDF
-206 VVRPITRPDFVNFF
+206 TVRPINRPDFVNFF
-220 KMLSGPQRRLRME
+220 KMMSGPERRLRLE
-233 LVLLTEPD
+233 LVLLTEAD
-241 YDDILQWTIEDM
+241 YDDILQWTLEDM

-262 IDGYKYNTVLGR
+262 VDGYKYNTLLGR

-294 TPEFLGCFYIL
+294 TPEFMGCFYIL

-313 KVGNKITFWSWEDIG
+313 KVGNKITFWCWEDIG
-328 MAFLNLNSVVKMEL
+328 MAFLNLNSLVKMEL
-342 YSGSVTPNDSAIGWT
+342 YSGSVTPGYETSV
-357 RASGAAIRLPS
+357 ASGLNYLSRLPAT
-368 DEEDLGKARNPADDG
+368 EENLGRARNQAFSDG
-383 FQSPLVTQF
+383 SFVAPLVTQF

>member
-19 EEGRSKI
+19 EEGRAKI

-35 DHLRETSFARKVLP
+35 DHLREVSFARKVLP

-84 RGSARA
+84 RGSSRA

-99 VSFFTIESEHFEKT
+99 ISFFTIESEHFEKT

-125 KMIEEQSANDI
+125 KMIEEQSANDL
-136 QEIEDRQFLLYAEGG
+136 QEIEDRQFLLYAESG
-151 IQQMQAAAT
+151 IQAIQKAANEAAGLT
-160 KATRAD
+160 
-166 GNNHAFASSTVNSGA
+166 HAKFNTSNVLAGL
-181 VAIGP
+181 VANGP
-186 DQNASVMK
+186 DQNASVIK
-194 GQLALAANADDF
+194 GQLALASGADDF
-206 VVRPITRPDFVNFF
+206 VVRPVNRPDFVNFF
-220 KMLSGPQRRLRME
+220 KLFSGPDRRLRLE
-233 LVLLTEPD
+233 LVLITEAD
-241 YDDILQWTIEDM
+241 YDDILQWTVEDM

-262 IDGYKYNTVLGR
+262 VDGYKYNTLLGR

-283 ILRRGNIYGFT
+283 ILRRGVVYGFT
-294 TPEFLGCFYIL
+294 SPEFLGCFYVL

-313 KVGNKITFWSWEDIG
+313 KVGNKITFWCWEDIG
-328 MAFLNLNSVVKMEL
+328 MAFLNLNSLVKLEL
-342 YSGSVTPNDSAIGWT
+342 FGGSVTPGLEDDGYPV
-357 RASGAAIRLPS
+357 RLPA
-368 DEEDLGKARNPADDG
+368 DEENLGRARNKQFGEDG
-383 FQSPLVTQF
+383 FTSPVVSQF

>member
-6 EMVNSLFVEKLGT
+6 EMVNSLFVEKLGS
-19 EEGRSKI
+19 EEGRAKI

-35 DHLRETSFARKVLP
+35 DHLREVSFARKVLP

-84 RGSARA
+84 RGSSRS
-90 RYIRAPRVA
+90 RYISAPRVA

-125 KMIEEQSANDI
+125 KMIEEQSANDL
-136 QEIEDRQFLLYAEGG
+136 QEIEDRQFLIYAESGVQT
-151 IQQMQAAAT
+151 IQKASNEAAGLVH
-160 KATRAD
+160 D
-166 GNNHAFASSTVNSGA
+166 GFNVTNILAGNVA
-181 VAIGP
+181 VGP
-186 DQNASVMK
+186 DQNASVIK
-194 GQLALAANADDF
+194 GQLALASGQDDF
-206 VVRPITRPDFVNFF
+206 IVRPVNRPDFVNFF
-220 KMLSGPQRRLRME
+220 KLFSGPDRRLRME
-233 LVLLTEPD
+233 LVLLTEAD
-241 YDDILQWTIEDM
+241 YDDILQWTVEDM

-262 IDGYKYNTVLGR
+262 VDGYKYNTLLGR

-283 ILRRGNIYGFT
+283 ILRRGVVYGFT
-294 TPEFLGCFYIL
+294 SPEFLGCFYVL

-313 KVGNKITFWSWEDIG
+313 KVGNKITFWCWEDIG
-328 MAFLNLNSVVKMEL
+328 MAFLNLNSLVKLEL
-342 YSGSVTPNDSAIGWT
+342 FGGSVTPGHVDT
-357 RASGAAIRLPS
+357 PASGPLAASRLPS
-368 DEEDLGKARNPADDG
+368 DEENLGRARNQQFGEDG
-383 FQSPLVTQF
+383 FISPVVSQF